1 MALQNTDLFIVERS
15 GVQYQMTATQ
25 IADFVGAVRD
35 LTATS
40 YANMLAGTFVGGD
53 IAKVGDRVFIADASG
68 DASVDSGYAGYRIDS
83 IEPIAVTKIYEQES
97 MDITVSAATNL
108 GTTITAASITITN
121 DNGTGAVIPLADGTN
136 AGLMPPSAFTAIHNP
151 ASSGLTA
158 ATNPVVVNGGTQ
170 EITFN
175 ITQLDPLP

>member
-35 LTATS
+35 ETVT
-40 YANMLAGTFVGGD
+40 D
-53 IAKVGDRVFIADASG
+53 IAARDALTDIKAGDRVFVTDASADATV
-68 DASVDSGYAGYRIDS
+68 DAGWAIYRVVS
-83 IEPIAVTKIYEQES
+83 TSPNVFEKIQEQES
-97 MDITVSAATNL
+97 MDIVVSAATNL
-108 GTTITAASITITN
+108 GTTITPASITITN
-121 DNGTGAVIPLADGTN
+121 DTGTDAVIPLADGTN
-136 AGLMPPSAFTAIHNP
+136 AGLMPPSAFTAIHDP

-170 EITFN
+170 EVTFN